1 MDAPILSSLGPE
13 PWKAPWWKPAAGE
26 GSVFLYVLTIH
37 VLAVFGLIAYPLPGW
52 RIVLISLAV
61 AWVGGMGVTIAYH
74 RSIAHGSLRLHPVLR
89 HVLIFFAM
97 FNGSGAPPSW
107 TANHRQHH
115 SRVETEEDLSSP
127 LIAGFV
133 CG

>member
-37 VLAVFGLIAYPLPGW
+37 VLAVIGLIAYPLPGW

-89 HVLIFFAM
+89 HVFIFFAM
-97 FNGSGAPPSW
+97 FFCSGGPACWWS
-107 TANHRQHH
+107 NHRQ
-115 SRVETEEDLSSP
+115 RYTAPKVEGGLPSP
-127 LIAGFV
+127 L
-133 CG
+133 